1 MDTAMRSACMVT
13 VAMLFLLIASIAY
26 AEEERAI
33 YINIYGKGPAV
44 DANAFKQV
52 RRVIGTEITKGN
64 PEKFV
69 VYGFGFEGG
78 FGACIELSRFA
89 AEGVIEAILARLSA
103 IQPNPK
109 TTAYSVQAAPEC
121 E

>member
-1 MDTAMRSACMVT
+1 MRSACIVT
-13 VAMLFLLIASIAY
+13 VATLFLLIASIAY
-26 AEEERAI
+26 AEEQRAI
-33 YINIYGKGPAV
+33 YINIYGIGPAV
-44 DANAFKQV
+44 DAKAFKQV

-64 PEKFV
+64 LEKFV
-69 VYGFGFEGG
+69 VHGYGFEGG
-78 FGACIELSRFA
+78 FGACVQLSRFA
-89 AEGVIEAILARLSA
+89 PEEAIESILARLNA